1 MIFYKNINKKKV
13 GIAVLMSDKVD
24 FKETKC
30 KRSRRALC
38 SDRGILIRTRYNIFF
53 YMYAPN
59 RGVLKDMNLL
69 TIDKRKIWQ

>member
-38 SDRGILIRTRYNIFF
+38 TDRGILIRTRYNIFF
-53 YMYAPN
+53 TCMHLIEEY
-59 RGVLKDMNLL
+59 L
-69 TIDKRKIWQ
+69 KIWIY